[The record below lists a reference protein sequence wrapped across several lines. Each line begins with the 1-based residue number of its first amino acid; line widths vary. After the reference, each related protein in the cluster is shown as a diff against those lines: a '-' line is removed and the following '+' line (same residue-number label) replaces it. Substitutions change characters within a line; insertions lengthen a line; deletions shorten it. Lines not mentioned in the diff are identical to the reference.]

1 MNRRINRITNR
12 IKKQTYIVKYSQ
24 NMIIFHKLILI
35 LTAVKLPCSF
45 TNSNVMKLV
54 DFKSGSS
61 KCIKYISY
69 ELCKI
74 LNFLFQMWVTL
85 SKTEALK

>member
-1 MNRRINRITNR
+1 MNRRINRH
-12 IKKQTYIVKYSQ
+12 IKKQTFIVKYSQ

-35 LTAVKLPCSF
+35 LTAVKPPCSF

-54 DFKSGSS
+54 DFKCSS

-74 LNFLFQMWVTL
+74 LNVLFQMWVTL